1 MILLTFLLFSSI
13 FIQFSFYSHSFLHIF
28 IILTLTWK
36 TINLS
41 TCSSTSLVANTI
53 TEDTLP
59 PLLRIPIS
67 FCSLF
72 LTSYETLLRFVTA
85 IGNTVD
91 EEKRT
96 EYTQLYQK
104 YYEEYQFVFKFYND
118 LLTQHK
124 VDSAQSAIHYDSP
137 LQNPSQKRD
146 GISFTP
152 LFLFLLATQEILDS
166 FNKAGQAII
175 KSVSSLYPHPIIH

>member
-1 MILLTFLLFSSI
+1 M
-13 FIQFSFYSHSFLHIF
+13 
-28 IILTLTWK
+28 
-36 TINLS
+36 
-41 TCSSTSLVANTI
+41 ANII
-53 TEDTLP
+53 TEDTLL
-59 PLLRIPIS
+59 PLLRIPNS
-67 FCSLF
+67 FSSLF